1 MSQSSGYMA
10 SRLDWWSVGL
20 YALFVLLGWMSIY
33 SAVYNPEAPLGIF
46 DAALYTSNAGKQLIW
61 IGASMVLIMFIFAL
75 DFRFFESF
83 APVIYGFFLL
93 LLILVPFLGVTI
105 NGSHSWFKIGTA
117 TIQPAEFAK
126 TATALLLA
134 KYLNDPQV
142 SLSRFRDQ
150 WKAAL
155 IIGVP
160 ILLIIASN
168 ETGSALVYVSFIILL
183 YREGLPGEYPGLLL
197 GGIFLF
203 VSALILKPL
212 TIFILLV
219 VMAGILV
226 LLMPIYLQ
234 RMYQTYVKMALG
246 ISVIMSLA
254 MLVEWVVNNVLKEHQ
269 RNRIKVLLDPDFD
282 PRGLGYQVTQSK
294 IAIGSGGFW
303 GKGYLG
309 GTQTKF
315 DFVPEQSTDFIFC
328 TIGEE
333 FGFIGVAGIIILFMV
348 FLWRLMYLAD
358 QQRSRF
364 ARAYGFGVVGILFF
378 HFLVNIGMTIG
389 LMPIMGIPLPF
400 FSYGG
405 SSLWSFTILL
415 FIFLKLDSHRSDMLS
430 R

>member
-1 MSQSSGYMA
+1 MSQESNQIGK
-10 SRLDWWSVGL
+10 LDWITVGL

-33 SAVYNPEAPLGIF
+33 SAVYNPEAPLWIF
-46 DAALYTSNAGKQLIW
+46 DEAFYTSNAGRQLIW
-61 IGASMVLIMFIFAL
+61 IGTSLVLIMLIFAL

-83 APVIYGFFLL
+83 AVFIYAAFMLA
-93 LLILVPFLGVTI
+93 LIAVPFLGVTI
-105 NGSHSWFKIGTA
+105 NGSHSWFKLGGI
-117 TIQPAEFAK
+117 TIQPAEFSK

-142 SLSRFRDQ
+142 NLTKWMNQ
-150 WKAAL
+150 WRSAL
-155 IIGVP
+155 IIALP
-160 ILLIIASN
+160 MLLIIGSN
-168 ETGSALVYVSFIILL
+168 ETGSALVFASFIILL
-183 YREGLPGEYPGLLL
+183 YREGLPGEYPGLLIAL
-197 GGIFLF
+197 IALF
-203 VSALILKPL
+203 VSSLLLSPL
-212 TIFILLV
+212 TIFISLLFLASLFV
-219 VMAGILV
+219 IIL
-226 LLMPIYLQ
+226 PIYQ
-234 RMYQTYVKMALG
+234 RRLPQTYVRIAGAIAIIMA
-246 ISVIMSLA
+246 MST
-254 MLVEWVVNNVLKEHQ
+254 LVDWVVNHVLKEHQ
-269 RNRIKVLLDPDFD
+269 RNRIKVLLDPSFD
-282 PRGLGYQVTQSK
+282 TRGLGYQVTQSK

-333 FGFIGVAGIIILFMV
+333 FGFVGVMAVIILFLF
-348 FLWRLMYLAD
+348 FLWRLLYLAD

-415 FIFLKLDSHRSDMLS
+415 FIFLKLDAHRSDMLS

>member
-1 MSQSSGYMA
+1 MSQESNQIGK
-10 SRLDWWSVGL
+10 LDWITVGL

-33 SAVYNPEAPLGIF
+33 SAVYNPEAPLWIF
-46 DAALYTSNAGKQLIW
+46 DEAFYTSNAGRQLIW
-61 IGASMVLIMFIFAL
+61 IGTSLVLIMLIFAL

-83 APVIYGFFLL
+83 AVFIYAAFILA
-93 LLILVPFLGVTI
+93 LIAVPFLGVTV
-105 NGSHSWFKIGTA
+105 NGSHSWFKLGGV

-142 SLSRFRDQ
+142 NLSKWMSQ
-150 WKAAL
+150 WRSAL
-155 IIGVP
+155 IIALP
-160 ILLIIASN
+160 MLLIIGSN
-168 ETGSALVYVSFIILL
+168 ETGSALVFASFIILL
-183 YREGLPGEYPGLLL
+183 YREGLPGEYPGLLIAL
-197 GGIFLF
+197 IALF
-203 VSALILKPL
+203 VSSLLLSPL
-212 TIFILLV
+212 AIFICLV
-219 VMAGILV
+219 GLASLFVIILPIYQRRLPQTYIRMAG
-226 LLMPIYLQ
+226 
-234 RMYQTYVKMALG
+234 
-246 ISVIMSLA
+246 VIAIVMSLST
-254 MLVEWVVNNVLKEHQ
+254 LVDWVVNHVLKEHQ
-269 RNRIKVLLDPDFD
+269 RNRIKVLLDPSFD
-282 PRGLGYQVTQSK
+282 TRGLGYQVTQSK

-333 FGFIGVAGIIILFMV
+333 FGFVGVMAVIVLFLF
-348 FLWRLMYLAD
+348 FLWRLLYLAD

-415 FIFLKLDSHRSDMLS
+415 FIFLKLDAHRSDMLS

>member
-1 MSQSSGYMA
+1 MSQESNQIGK
-10 SRLDWWSVGL
+10 LDWISVGL

-33 SAVYNPEAPLGIF
+33 SAVYNPEAPLWIF
-46 DAALYTSNAGKQLIW
+46 DEAFYTSNAGRQLIW
-61 IGASMVLIMFIFAL
+61 IGTSLVLIMLIFAL

-83 APVIYGFFLL
+83 AVFIYAAFMLA
-93 LLILVPFLGVTI
+93 LIAVPFLGVTI
-105 NGSHSWFKIGTA
+105 NGSHSWFKLGGV

-142 SLSRFRDQ
+142 NLSKWMNQ
-150 WKAAL
+150 WRSAL
-155 IIGVP
+155 IIALP
-160 ILLIIASN
+160 MLLIIGSN
-168 ETGSALVYVSFIILL
+168 ETGSALVFASFIILL
-183 YREGLPGEYPGLLL
+183 YREGLPGEYPGLLIAL
-197 GGIFLF
+197 IALF
-203 VSALILKPL
+203 VSSLLLSPL
-212 TIFILLV
+212 TIFICLLV
-219 VMAGILV
+219 MASLFVIIL
-226 LLMPIYLQ
+226 PIYQ
-234 RMYQTYVKMALG
+234 RRLPQTYVRIAGAIAIIMAL
-246 ISVIMSLA
+246 STV
-254 MLVEWVVNNVLKEHQ
+254 VDWVVNHVLKEHQ
-269 RNRIKVLLDPDFD
+269 RNRIKVLLDPSFD
-282 PRGLGYQVTQSK
+282 TRGLGYQVTQSK

-333 FGFIGVAGIIILFMV
+333 FGFVGVLAVIVLFLF
-348 FLWRLMYLAD
+348 FLWRLLYLAD

-415 FIFLKLDSHRSDMLS
+415 FIFLKLDAHRSEMLS

>member
-1 MSQSSGYMA
+1 MSQESNQIGK
-10 SRLDWWSVGL
+10 LDWITVGL

-33 SAVYNPEAPLGIF
+33 SAVYNPEAPLWIF
-46 DAALYTSNAGKQLIW
+46 DEAFYTSNAGRQLIW
-61 IGASMVLIMFIFAL
+61 IGTSLVLIMFIFAL

-83 APVIYGFFLL
+83 AVFIYVAFMLA
-93 LLILVPFLGVTI
+93 LIAVPFLGVTI
-105 NGSHSWFKIGTA
+105 NGSHSWFKLGGI

-142 SLSRFRDQ
+142 NLTKWTNQ
-150 WKAAL
+150 WRSAL
-155 IIGVP
+155 IIALP
-160 ILLIIASN
+160 MLLIIGSN
-168 ETGSALVYVSFIILL
+168 ETGSALVFASFIILL
-183 YREGLPGEYPGLLL
+183 YREGLPGEYPGLLIAL
-197 GGIFLF
+197 IVLF
-203 VSALILKPL
+203 VSSLLLSPL
-212 TIFILLV
+212 TIFICLLV
-219 VMAGILV
+219 MASLFVIIL
-226 LLMPIYLQ
+226 PIYQ
-234 RMYQTYVKMALG
+234 RRLPQTYVRIAGAIAIIMALST
-246 ISVIMSLA
+246 IVD
-254 MLVEWVVNNVLKEHQ
+254 WVVNHVLKEHQ
-269 RNRIKVLLDPDFD
+269 RNRIKVLLDPSFD
-282 PRGLGYQVTQSK
+282 TRGLGYQVTQSK

-333 FGFIGVAGIIILFMV
+333 FGFVGVMAVIVLFLF
-348 FLWRLMYLAD
+348 FLWRLLYLAD

-415 FIFLKLDSHRSDMLS
+415 FIFLKLDAHRSDMLS

>member
-1 MSQSSGYMA
+1 MSQESNQIGK
-10 SRLDWWSVGL
+10 LDWISVGL

-33 SAVYNPEAPLGIF
+33 SAVYNPEAPLWIF
-46 DAALYTSNAGKQLIW
+46 DEAFYTSNAGRQLIW
-61 IGASMVLIMFIFAL
+61 IGTSLVLIMLIFAL

-83 APVIYGFFLL
+83 AVFIYAAFMLA
-93 LLILVPFLGVTI
+93 LIAVPFLGVTI
-105 NGSHSWFKIGTA
+105 NGSHSWFKLGGV

-142 SLSRFRDQ
+142 NLSKWMNQ
-150 WKAAL
+150 WRSAL
-155 IIGVP
+155 IIALP
-160 ILLIIASN
+160 MLLIIGSN
-168 ETGSALVYVSFIILL
+168 ETGSALVFASFIILL
-183 YREGLPGEYPGLLL
+183 YREGLPGEYPGLLIAL
-197 GGIFLF
+197 IALF
-203 VSALILKPL
+203 VSSLLLSPL
-212 TIFILLV
+212 TIFICLLV
-219 VMAGILV
+219 MASLFVIIL
-226 LLMPIYLQ
+226 PIYQ
-234 RMYQTYVKMALG
+234 RRLPQTYVRIAGAIAIIMAL
-246 ISVIMSLA
+246 STV
-254 MLVEWVVNNVLKEHQ
+254 VDWVVNHVLKEHQ
-269 RNRIKVLLDPDFD
+269 RNRIKVLLDPSFD
-282 PRGLGYQVTQSK
+282 TRGLGYQVTQSK

-333 FGFIGVAGIIILFMV
+333 FGFVGVLAVIVLFLF
-348 FLWRLMYLAD
+348 FLWRLLYLAD

-415 FIFLKLDSHRSDMLS
+415 FIFLKLDAHRSDMLS

>member
-1 MSQSSGYMA
+1 MSQESNQIGK
-10 SRLDWWSVGL
+10 LDWISVGL

-33 SAVYNPEAPLGIF
+33 SAVYNPEAPLWIF
-46 DAALYTSNAGKQLIW
+46 DEAFYTSNAGRQLIW
-61 IGASMVLIMFIFAL
+61 IGTSLVLIMLIFAL

-83 APVIYGFFLL
+83 AVFIYAAFMLA
-93 LLILVPFLGVTI
+93 LIAVPFLGVTI
-105 NGSHSWFKIGTA
+105 NGSHSWFKLGGV

-142 SLSRFRDQ
+142 NLSKWMNQ
-150 WKAAL
+150 WRSAL
-155 IIGVP
+155 IIALP
-160 ILLIIASN
+160 MLLIIGSN
-168 ETGSALVYVSFIILL
+168 ETGSALVFASFIILL
-183 YREGLPGEYPGLLL
+183 YREGLPGEYPGLLIAL
-197 GGIFLF
+197 IALF
-203 VSALILKPL
+203 VSSLLLSPL
-212 TIFILLV
+212 AIFICLLV
-219 VMAGILV
+219 MASLFVIIL
-226 LLMPIYLQ
+226 PIYQ
-234 RMYQTYVKMALG
+234 RRLPQTYVRIAGAIAIIMALST
-246 ISVIMSLA
+246 IVD
-254 MLVEWVVNNVLKEHQ
+254 WVVNHVLKEHQ
-269 RNRIKVLLDPDFD
+269 RNRIKVLLDPSFD
-282 PRGLGYQVTQSK
+282 TRGLGYQVTQSK

-333 FGFIGVAGIIILFMV
+333 FGFVGVMAVIVLFL
-348 FLWRLMYLAD
+348 FLLWRLLYLAD

-415 FIFLKLDSHRSDMLS
+415 FIFLKLDAHRSDMLS

>member
-1 MSQSSGYMA
+1 MSQESNQIGK
-10 SRLDWWSVGL
+10 LDWISVGL

-33 SAVYNPEAPLGIF
+33 SAVYNPEAPLWIF
-46 DAALYTSNAGKQLIW
+46 DEAFYTSNAGRQLIW
-61 IGASMVLIMFIFAL
+61 IGTSLVLIMLIFAL

-83 APVIYGFFLL
+83 AVFIYAAFMLA
-93 LLILVPFLGVTI
+93 LIAVPFLGVTI
-105 NGSHSWFKIGTA
+105 NGSHSWFKLGGGV

-142 SLSRFRDQ
+142 NLTKWMNQ
-150 WKAAL
+150 WRSAL
-155 IIGVP
+155 IIALP
-160 ILLIIASN
+160 MLLIIGSN
-168 ETGSALVYVSFIILL
+168 ETGSALVFASFIILL
-183 YREGLPGEYPGLLL
+183 YREGLPGEYPGLLIAL
-197 GGIFLF
+197 IALF
-203 VSALILKPL
+203 VSSLLLSPL
-212 TIFILLV
+212 TIFICLLV
-219 VMAGILV
+219 MASLFVIIL
-226 LLMPIYLQ
+226 PIYQ
-234 RMYQTYVKMALG
+234 RRLPQTYVRIAGAIAIIMAL
-246 ISVIMSLA
+246 STV
-254 MLVEWVVNNVLKEHQ
+254 VDWVVNHVLKEHQ
-269 RNRIKVLLDPDFD
+269 RNRIKVLLDPSFD
-282 PRGLGYQVTQSK
+282 TRGLGYQVTQSK

-333 FGFIGVAGIIILFMV
+333 FGFVGVLAVIVLFLF
-348 FLWRLMYLAD
+348 FLWRLLYLAD

-415 FIFLKLDSHRSDMLS
+415 FIFLKLDAHRSDMLS

>member
-1 MSQSSGYMA
+1 MSQESNQIGK
-10 SRLDWWSVGL
+10 LDWITVGL

-33 SAVYNPEAPLGIF
+33 SAVYNPEAPLWIF
-46 DAALYTSNAGKQLIW
+46 DEAFYTSNAGRQLIW
-61 IGASMVLIMFIFAL
+61 IGTSLVLIMFIFAL

-83 APVIYGFFLL
+83 AVFIYAAFMLA
-93 LLILVPFLGVTI
+93 LIAVPFLGVTI
-105 NGSHSWFKIGTA
+105 NGSHSWFKLGGA

-142 SLSRFRDQ
+142 NLSKWMNQ
-150 WKAAL
+150 WRSAL
-155 IIGVP
+155 IIALP
-160 ILLIIASN
+160 MLLIIGSN
-168 ETGSALVYVSFIILL
+168 ETGSALVFASFIILL
-183 YREGLPGEYPGLLL
+183 YREGLPGEYPGLLIAL
-197 GGIFLF
+197 IALF
-203 VSALILKPL
+203 VSSLLLSPL
-212 TIFILLV
+212 TIFICLLV
-219 VMAGILV
+219 MASLFVIIL
-226 LLMPIYLQ
+226 PIYQ
-234 RMYQTYVKMALG
+234 RRLPQTYVRIAGAIAIIMALST
-246 ISVIMSLA
+246 IVD
-254 MLVEWVVNNVLKEHQ
+254 WVVNHVLKEHQ
-269 RNRIKVLLDPDFD
+269 RNRIKVLLDPSFD
-282 PRGLGYQVTQSK
+282 TRGLGYQVTQSK

-333 FGFIGVAGIIILFMV
+333 FGFIGVMAVIVLFLF
-348 FLWRLMYLAD
+348 FLWRLLYLAD

-415 FIFLKLDSHRSDMLS
+415 FIFLKLDAHRSDMLS

>member
-1 MSQSSGYMA
+1 MSQESNQIGK
-10 SRLDWWSVGL
+10 LDWITVGL

-33 SAVYNPEAPLGIF
+33 SAVYNPEAPLWIF
-46 DAALYTSNAGKQLIW
+46 DEAFYTSNAGRQLIW
-61 IGASMVLIMFIFAL
+61 IGTSLVLIMFIFAL

-83 APVIYGFFLL
+83 AVFIYVAFMLA
-93 LLILVPFLGVTI
+93 LIAVPFLGVTI
-105 NGSHSWFKIGTA
+105 NGSHSWFKLGGI

-142 SLSRFRDQ
+142 NLTKWTNQ
-150 WKAAL
+150 WRSAL
-155 IIGVP
+155 IIALP
-160 ILLIIASN
+160 MLLIIGSN
-168 ETGSALVYVSFIILL
+168 ETGSALVFASFIILL
-183 YREGLPGEYPGLLL
+183 YREGLPGEYPGLLIAL
-197 GGIFLF
+197 IVLF
-203 VSALILKPL
+203 VSSLLLSPL
-212 TIFILLV
+212 TIFICLLV
-219 VMAGILV
+219 MASLFVIIQ
-226 LLMPIYLQ
+226 PIYQ
-234 RMYQTYVKMALG
+234 RRLPQTYVRIAGAIAIIMALST
-246 ISVIMSLA
+246 IVD
-254 MLVEWVVNNVLKEHQ
+254 WVVNHVLKEHQ
-269 RNRIKVLLDPDFD
+269 RNRIKVLLDPSFD
-282 PRGLGYQVTQSK
+282 TRGLGYQVTQSK

-333 FGFIGVAGIIILFMV
+333 FGFVGVMAVIVLFLF
-348 FLWRLMYLAD
+348 FLWRLLYLAD

-415 FIFLKLDSHRSDMLS
+415 FIFLKLDAHRSDMLS

>member
-1 MSQSSGYMA
+1 MSGSSGQLK
-10 SRLDWWSVGL
+10 SRVDWISIGL
-20 YALFVLLGWMSIY
+20 YALFVLLGWMSIN
-33 SAVYNPEAPLGIF
+33 SAIYNPESPLGLT
-46 DAALYTSNAGKQLIW
+46 DAAFYTSNAGKQLIW
-61 IGASMVLIMFIFAL
+61 IGTSFVLIMLIFAL
-75 DFRFFESF
+75 DFRFFETF
-83 APVIYGFFLL
+83 AVFIYGMFIL
-93 LLILVPFLGVTI
+93 LLIAVPFLGVTI
-105 NGSHSWFKIGTA
+105 NGSHSWFKFGSV

-126 TATALLLA
+126 TATSLLLA
-134 KYLNDPQV
+134 KYLNDAQV
-142 SLSRFRDQ
+142 NLGRFKDQ
-150 WKAAL
+150 WRAAL
-155 IIGVP
+155 IIGLP
-160 ILLIIASN
+160 ILLIVGSN
-168 ETGSALVYVSFIILL
+168 ETGSALVFVSFIILL
-183 YREGLPGEYPGLLL
+183 YREGLPREYPIILL

-203 VSALILKPL
+203 VSALMLKML
-212 TIFILLV
+212 TIFMILLFI
-219 VMAGILV
+219 AIILV

-234 RMYQTYVKMALG
+234 RMWQTYVKLALG

-254 MLVEWVVNNVLKEHQ
+254 MVVEWVVNHVLKEHQ
-269 RNRIKVLLDPDFD
+269 RNRIKVLLDPGFD

-333 FGFIGVAGIIILFMV
+333 FGFLGVALVVILFMV

-358 QQRSRF
+358 LQRSRF

>member
-1 MSQSSGYMA
+1 MSQESNQIGK
-10 SRLDWWSVGL
+10 LDWITVGL

-33 SAVYNPEAPLGIF
+33 SAVYNPEAPLWIF
-46 DAALYTSNAGKQLIW
+46 DEAFYTSNAGRQLIW
-61 IGASMVLIMFIFAL
+61 IGTSLVLIMFIFAL

-83 APVIYGFFLL
+83 AVFIYAAFMLA
-93 LLILVPFLGVTI
+93 LIAVPFLGVTI
-105 NGSHSWFKIGTA
+105 NGSHSWFKLGGA

-142 SLSRFRDQ
+142 NLSKWMNQ
-150 WKAAL
+150 WRSAL
-155 IIGVP
+155 IIALP
-160 ILLIIASN
+160 MLLIIGSN
-168 ETGSALVYVSFIILL
+168 ETGSALVFASFIILL
-183 YREGLPGEYPGLLL
+183 YREGLPGEYPGLLIAL
-197 GGIFLF
+197 IVLF
-203 VSALILKPL
+203 VSSLLLSPL
-212 TIFILLV
+212 TIFICLLV
-219 VMAGILV
+219 MASLFVIIL
-226 LLMPIYLQ
+226 PIYQ
-234 RMYQTYVKMALG
+234 RRLPQTYVRIAGAIAIIMALST
-246 ISVIMSLA
+246 IVD
-254 MLVEWVVNNVLKEHQ
+254 WVVNHVLKEHQ
-269 RNRIKVLLDPDFD
+269 RNRIKVLLDPSFD
-282 PRGLGYQVTQSK
+282 TRGLGYQVTQSK

-333 FGFIGVAGIIILFMV
+333 FGFIGVMAVIVLFLF
-348 FLWRLMYLAD
+348 FLWRLLYLAD

-415 FIFLKLDSHRSDMLS
+415 FIFLKLDAHRSDMLS

>member
-20 YALFVLLGWMSIY
+20 YALFVLMGWMSIY
-33 SAVYNPEAPLGIF
+33 SAVYNPEAPLGLF
-46 DAALYTSNAGKQLIW
+46 DAAFYTSNAGKQLIW
-61 IGASMVLIMFIFAL
+61 IGTSFVLIMFIFAL

-83 APVIYGFFLL
+83 APMIYGLFII

-105 NGSHSWFKIGTA
+105 NGSHSWFKIGTV

-142 SLSRFRDQ
+142 SLTRFRDQ

-155 IIGVP
+155 IMGLP
-160 ILLIIASN
+160 ILLIIGSN
-168 ETGSALVYVSFIILL
+168 ETGSALVFVSFVILL

-333 FGFIGVAGIIILFMV
+333 FGFVGVAGIIILFMV

-358 QQRSRF
+358 LQRSRF

>member
-1 MSQSSGYMA
+1 MSQA
-10 SRLDWWSVGL
+10 SNQIGKLDWITVGL

-33 SAVYNPEAPLGIF
+33 SAVYNPEAPLWIF
-46 DAALYTSNAGKQLIW
+46 DEAFYTSNAGRQLIW
-61 IGASMVLIMFIFAL
+61 IGTSLVLIILIFAL

-83 APVIYGFFLL
+83 AVFIYAAFMLA
-93 LLILVPFLGVTI
+93 LIAVPFLGVTV
-105 NGSHSWFKIGTA
+105 NGSHSWFKLGGV

-142 SLSRFRDQ
+142 NLTKWMSQ
-150 WKAAL
+150 WRSAL
-155 IIGVP
+155 IIALP
-160 ILLIIASN
+160 MLLIIGSN
-168 ETGSALVYVSFIILL
+168 ETGSALVFASFIILL
-183 YREGLPGEYPGLLL
+183 YREGLPGEYPGLLIAL
-197 GGIFLF
+197 IALF
-203 VSALILKPL
+203 VSSLLLSPL
-212 TIFILLV
+212 TIFICLLV
-219 VMAGILV
+219 MASLFVIIL
-226 LLMPIYLQ
+226 PIYQ
-234 RMYQTYVKMALG
+234 RRLPQTYVRMAGAIAIIMALST
-246 ISVIMSLA
+246 IVD
-254 MLVEWVVNNVLKEHQ
+254 WVVNHVLKEHQ
-269 RNRIKVLLDPDFD
+269 RNRIKVLLDPSFD
-282 PRGLGYQVTQSK
+282 TRGLGYQVTQSK

-333 FGFIGVAGIIILFMV
+333 FGFIGVMAVIVLFLF
-348 FLWRLMYLAD
+348 FLWRLLYLAD

-415 FIFLKLDSHRSDMLS
+415 FIFLKLDAHRSDMLS

>member
-1 MSQSSGYMA
+1 MSQESNQIGK
-10 SRLDWWSVGL
+10 LDWISVGL

-33 SAVYNPEAPLGIF
+33 SAVYNPEAPLWIF
-46 DAALYTSNAGKQLIW
+46 DEAFYTSNAGRQLIW
-61 IGASMVLIMFIFAL
+61 IGTSLVLIMLIFAL

-83 APVIYGFFLL
+83 AVFIYAAFMLA
-93 LLILVPFLGVTI
+93 LIAVPFLGVTI
-105 NGSHSWFKIGTA
+105 NGSHSWFKLGGV

-142 SLSRFRDQ
+142 NLSKWMSQ
-150 WKAAL
+150 WRSAL
-155 IIGVP
+155 IIALP
-160 ILLIIASN
+160 MLLIIGSN
-168 ETGSALVYVSFIILL
+168 ETGSALVFASFIILL
-183 YREGLPGEYPGLLL
+183 YREGLPGEYPGLLIAL
-197 GGIFLF
+197 IALF
-203 VSALILKPL
+203 VSSLLLSPL
-212 TIFILLV
+212 AIFICLV
-219 VMAGILV
+219 GLASLFVIILPIYQRRLPQTYIRMAG
-226 LLMPIYLQ
+226 
-234 RMYQTYVKMALG
+234 
-246 ISVIMSLA
+246 VIAIVMSLST
-254 MLVEWVVNNVLKEHQ
+254 LVDWVVNHVLKEHQ
-269 RNRIKVLLDPDFD
+269 RNRIKVLLDPSFD
-282 PRGLGYQVTQSK
+282 TRGLGYQVTQSK

-333 FGFIGVAGIIILFMV
+333 FGFVGVMAVILLFLF
-348 FLWRLMYLAD
+348 FLWRLLYLAD

-415 FIFLKLDSHRSDMLS
+415 FIFLKLDAHRSDMLS

>member
-1 MSQSSGYMA
+1 MSQESNQIGK
-10 SRLDWWSVGL
+10 LDWITVGL

-33 SAVYNPEAPLGIF
+33 SAVYNPEAPLWIF
-46 DAALYTSNAGKQLIW
+46 DEAFYTSNAGRQLIW
-61 IGASMVLIMFIFAL
+61 IGTSLVLIMFIFAL

-83 APVIYGFFLL
+83 AVFIYAAFMLA
-93 LLILVPFLGVTI
+93 LIAVPFLGVTI
-105 NGSHSWFKIGTA
+105 NGSHSWFKLGGV

-142 SLSRFRDQ
+142 NLSKWMNQ
-150 WKAAL
+150 WRSAL
-155 IIGVP
+155 IIALP
-160 ILLIIASN
+160 MLLIIGSN
-168 ETGSALVYVSFIILL
+168 ETGSALVFASFIILL
-183 YREGLPGEYPGLLL
+183 YREGLPGEYPGLLIAL
-197 GGIFLF
+197 IVLF
-203 VSALILKPL
+203 VSSLLLSPL
-212 TIFILLV
+212 TIFICLLV
-219 VMAGILV
+219 MASLFVIIL
-226 LLMPIYLQ
+226 PIYQ
-234 RMYQTYVKMALG
+234 RRLPQTYVRIAGAIAIIMALST
-246 ISVIMSLA
+246 IVD
-254 MLVEWVVNNVLKEHQ
+254 WVVNHVLKEHQ
-269 RNRIKVLLDPDFD
+269 RNRIKVLLDPSFD
-282 PRGLGYQVTQSK
+282 TRGLGYQVTQSK

-333 FGFIGVAGIIILFMV
+333 FGFVGVMAVIVLFLF
-348 FLWRLMYLAD
+348 FLWRLLYLAD

-415 FIFLKLDSHRSDMLS
+415 FIFLKLDAHRSDMLS

>member
-1 MSQSSGYMA
+1 MSQESNQIGK
-10 SRLDWWSVGL
+10 LDWITVGL

-33 SAVYNPEAPLGIF
+33 SAVYNPEAPLWIF
-46 DAALYTSNAGKQLIW
+46 DEAFYTSNAGRQLIW
-61 IGASMVLIMFIFAL
+61 IGTSLVLIMFIFAL

-83 APVIYGFFLL
+83 AVFIYGAFMLA
-93 LLILVPFLGVTI
+93 LIAVPFLGVTI
-105 NGSHSWFKIGTA
+105 NGSHSWFKLGGI

-142 SLSRFRDQ
+142 NLTKWTNQ
-150 WKAAL
+150 WRSAL
-155 IIGVP
+155 IIALP
-160 ILLIIASN
+160 MLLIIGSN
-168 ETGSALVYVSFIILL
+168 ETGSALVFASFIILL
-183 YREGLPGEYPGLLL
+183 YREGLPGEYPGLLIAL
-197 GGIFLF
+197 IVLF
-203 VSALILKPL
+203 VSSLLLSPL
-212 TIFILLV
+212 TIFICLLV
-219 VMAGILV
+219 MASLFVIIQ
-226 LLMPIYLQ
+226 PIYQ
-234 RMYQTYVKMALG
+234 RRLPQTYVRIAGAIAIIMALST
-246 ISVIMSLA
+246 IVD
-254 MLVEWVVNNVLKEHQ
+254 WVVNHVLKEHQ
-269 RNRIKVLLDPDFD
+269 RNRIKVLLDPSFD
-282 PRGLGYQVTQSK
+282 TRGLGYQVTQSK

-333 FGFIGVAGIIILFMV
+333 FGFVGVMAVIVLFLF
-348 FLWRLMYLAD
+348 FLWRLLYLAD

-415 FIFLKLDSHRSDMLS
+415 FIFLKLDAHRSDMLS

>member
-1 MSQSSGYMA
+1 MSQTSGYMA

-20 YALFVLLGWMSIY
+20 YALFVLMGWMSIY
-33 SAVYNPEAPLGIF
+33 SAVYNPEAPLGLF
-46 DAALYTSNAGKQLIW
+46 DAAFYTSNAGKQLIW
-61 IGASMVLIMFIFAL
+61 IGTSFVLIMFIFAL

-83 APVIYGFFLL
+83 APVIYGLFIF

-105 NGSHSWFKIGTA
+105 NGSHSWFKIGTV

-142 SLSRFRDQ
+142 SLTRFRNQ

-155 IIGVP
+155 IMFVP
-160 ILLIIASN
+160 ILLIVGSN
-168 ETGSALVYVSFIILL
+168 ETGSALVFVSFIILL
-183 YREGLPGEYPGLLL
+183 YREGLPSEYPGLLL

-219 VMAGILV
+219 VLAGMLV

-234 RMYQTYVKMALG
+234 RMYQTYVKIALG

-358 QQRSRF
+358 LQRSRF

>member
-1 MSQSSGYMA
+1 MSQSTGHMA

-20 YALFVLLGWMSIY
+20 YTLFVLLGWMSIY

-46 DAALYTSNAGKQLIW
+46 DAAFYTTNAGKQLIW
-61 IGASMVLIMFIFAL
+61 IGTSLILITFIFAL

-83 APVIYGFFLL
+83 APIIYGIFIT

-105 NGSHSWFKIGTA
+105 NGSHSWFKFGTV

-142 SLSRFRDQ
+142 SLTRFRDQ

-155 IIGVP
+155 IMVVP
-160 ILLIIASN
+160 ILLIIGSN
-168 ETGSALVYVSFIILL
+168 ETGSALVFVSFIVLL

-203 VSALILKPL
+203 VSALILEPL
-212 TIFILLV
+212 TIFILLLV
-219 VMAGILV
+219 FAAILV
-226 LLMPIYLQ
+226 LLMPIYLRRQ
-234 RMYQTYVKMALG
+234 YQTYVKVALG
-246 ISVIMSLA
+246 VSVIMSIA
-254 MLVEWVVNNVLKEHQ
+254 MLVEWTVNHVLQEHQ

-328 TIGEE
+328 TVGEE
-333 FGFIGVAGIIILFMV
+333 FGFLGVAGVVILFLV

-358 QQRSRF
+358 LQRSRF

-415 FIFLKLDSHRSDMLS
+415 FIFLKLDFHRSDMLS

>member
-1 MSQSSGYMA
+1 MSQESNQIGK
-10 SRLDWWSVGL
+10 LDWITVGL
-20 YALFVLLGWMSIY
+20 YALFVLLGWLSIY
-33 SAVYNPEAPLGIF
+33 SAVYNPEAPLWIF
-46 DAALYTSNAGKQLIW
+46 DEAFYTSNAGRQLIW
-61 IGASMVLIMFIFAL
+61 IGTSLVLIMLIFAL

-83 APVIYGFFLL
+83 AVFIYAAFMLA
-93 LLILVPFLGVTI
+93 LIAVPFLGVTV
-105 NGSHSWFKIGTA
+105 NGSHSWFKLGGV

-142 SLSRFRDQ
+142 NLSKWMNQ
-150 WKAAL
+150 WRSAL
-155 IIGVP
+155 IIALP
-160 ILLIIASN
+160 MLLIIGSN
-168 ETGSALVYVSFIILL
+168 ETGSALVFASFIILL
-183 YREGLPGEYPGLLL
+183 YREGLPGEYPGLLIAL
-197 GGIFLF
+197 IALF
-203 VSALILKPL
+203 VSSLLLSPL
-212 TIFILLV
+212 AIFICLV
-219 VMAGILV
+219 GLASLFVIILPIYQRRLPQTYIRMAG
-226 LLMPIYLQ
+226 
-234 RMYQTYVKMALG
+234 
-246 ISVIMSLA
+246 VIAIVMSLST
-254 MLVEWVVNNVLKEHQ
+254 LVDWVVNHVLKEHQ
-269 RNRIKVLLDPDFD
+269 RNRIKVLLDPSFD
-282 PRGLGYQVTQSK
+282 TRGLGYQVTQSK

-333 FGFIGVAGIIILFMV
+333 FGFVGVMAVILLFLF
-348 FLWRLMYLAD
+348 FLWRLLYLAD

-415 FIFLKLDSHRSDMLS
+415 FIFLKLDAHRSDMLS

>member
-1 MSQSSGYMA
+1 MSQESNQIGK
-10 SRLDWWSVGL
+10 LDWITVGL

-33 SAVYNPEAPLGIF
+33 SAVYNPESPLWIF
-46 DAALYTSNAGKQLIW
+46 DEAFYTSNAGRQLIW
-61 IGASMVLIMFIFAL
+61 IGTSLVLIMLIFAL

-83 APVIYGFFLL
+83 AIFIYAAFMLA
-93 LLILVPFLGVTI
+93 LIAVPFLGVTI
-105 NGSHSWFKIGTA
+105 NGSHSWFKLGGV
-117 TIQPAEFAK
+117 TIQPAEFSK

-142 SLSRFRDQ
+142 NLTKWTSQ
-150 WKAAL
+150 WKSAL
-155 IIGVP
+155 IIALP
-160 ILLIIASN
+160 MLLIIGSN
-168 ETGSALVYVSFIILL
+168 ETGSALVFASFIILL
-183 YREGLPGEYPGLLL
+183 YREGLPGEYPGLLIAL
-197 GGIFLF
+197 IALF
-203 VSALILKPL
+203 VSSLLLNPL
-212 TIFILLV
+212 TIFISLL
-219 VMAGILV
+219 ILASIFV
-226 LLMPIYLQ
+226 IILPIYQ
-234 RMYQTYVKMALG
+234 RRLPQTYIRIAGVIAL
-246 ISVIMSLA
+246 VMSLST
-254 MLVEWVVNNVLKEHQ
+254 LVDWVVNHVLKEHQ
-269 RNRIKVLLDPDFD
+269 RNRIKVLLDPSFD
-282 PRGLGYQVTQSK
+282 TRGLGYQVTQSK

-333 FGFIGVAGIIILFMV
+333 FGFVGVMTVIVLFLF
-348 FLWRLMYLAD
+348 FLWRLLNLAD

-415 FIFLKLDSHRSDMLS
+415 FIFLKLDAHRSDMLS

>member
-1 MSQSSGYMA
+1 
-10 SRLDWWSVGL
+10 
-20 YALFVLLGWMSIY
+20 VLLGWMSIY
-33 SAVYNPEAPLGIF
+33 SAVYNPEAPLWIF
-46 DAALYTSNAGKQLIW
+46 DEAFYTSNAGRQLIW
-61 IGASMVLIMFIFAL
+61 IGTSLVLIMFIFAL

-83 APVIYGFFLL
+83 AVFIYVAFMLA
-93 LLILVPFLGVTI
+93 LIAVPFLGVTI
-105 NGSHSWFKIGTA
+105 NGSHSWFKLGGI

-142 SLSRFRDQ
+142 NLTKWTNQ
-150 WKAAL
+150 WRSAL
-155 IIGVP
+155 IIALP
-160 ILLIIASN
+160 MLLIIGSN
-168 ETGSALVYVSFIILL
+168 ETGSALVFASFIILL
-183 YREGLPGEYPGLLL
+183 YREGLPGEYPGLLIAL
-197 GGIFLF
+197 IVLF
-203 VSALILKPL
+203 VSSLLLSPL
-212 TIFILLV
+212 TIFICLLV
-219 VMAGILV
+219 MASLFVIIL
-226 LLMPIYLQ
+226 PIYQ
-234 RMYQTYVKMALG
+234 RRLPQTYVRIAGAIAIIMALST
-246 ISVIMSLA
+246 IVD
-254 MLVEWVVNNVLKEHQ
+254 WVVNHVLKEHQ
-269 RNRIKVLLDPDFD
+269 RNRIKVLLDPSFD
-282 PRGLGYQVTQSK
+282 TRGLGYQVTQSK

-333 FGFIGVAGIIILFMV
+333 FGFVGVMVVIVLFLF
-348 FLWRLMYLAD
+348 FLWRLLYLAD

-415 FIFLKLDSHRSDMLS
+415 FIFLKLDAHRSDMLS

>member
-1 MSQSSGYMA
+1 MSQESNQIGK
-10 SRLDWWSVGL
+10 LDWITVGL

-33 SAVYNPEAPLGIF
+33 SAVYNPEAPLGILDEAF
-46 DAALYTSNAGKQLIW
+46 YTSNAGRQLIW
-61 IGASMVLIMFIFAL
+61 IGTSLVLIMLIFAL

-83 APVIYGFFLL
+83 AVFIYAAFMLA
-93 LLILVPFLGVTI
+93 LIAVPFLGVTI
-105 NGSHSWFKIGTA
+105 NGSHSWFKLGGI
-117 TIQPAEFAK
+117 TIQPAEFSK

-134 KYLNDPQV
+134 KYLNDPQINLTKWM
-142 SLSRFRDQ
+142 SQ
-150 WKAAL
+150 WRSAL
-155 IIGVP
+155 IIALP
-160 ILLIIASN
+160 MLLIIGSN
-168 ETGSALVYVSFIILL
+168 ETGSALVFASFIILL
-183 YREGLPGEYPGLLL
+183 YREGLPGEYPGLLIAL
-197 GGIFLF
+197 IALF
-203 VSALILKPL
+203 VSSLLLSPL
-212 TIFILLV
+212 TILICLLGMASLFVIIL
-219 VMAGILV
+219 
-226 LLMPIYLQ
+226 PIYQ
-234 RMYQTYVKMALG
+234 RRLPQTYVRIAGAIAIIMALST
-246 ISVIMSLA
+246 IVD
-254 MLVEWVVNNVLKEHQ
+254 WVVNHVLKEHQ
-269 RNRIKVLLDPDFD
+269 RNRIKVLLDPSFD
-282 PRGLGYQVTQSK
+282 TRGLGYQVTQSK

-333 FGFIGVAGIIILFMV
+333 FGFVGVMVVIVLFLF
-348 FLWRLMYLAD
+348 FLWRLLYLAD

-415 FIFLKLDSHRSDMLS
+415 FIFLKLDAHRSDMLS

>member
-1 MSQSSGYMA
+1 MSQESNQIGK
-10 SRLDWWSVGL
+10 LDWISVGL

-33 SAVYNPEAPLGIF
+33 SAVYNPEAPLWIF
-46 DAALYTSNAGKQLIW
+46 DEAFYTSNAGRQLIW
-61 IGASMVLIMFIFAL
+61 IGTSLVLIMLIFAL

-83 APVIYGFFLL
+83 AVFIYAAFMLA
-93 LLILVPFLGVTI
+93 LIAVPFLGVTI
-105 NGSHSWFKIGTA
+105 NGSHSWFKLGGV

-142 SLSRFRDQ
+142 NLSKWMNQ
-150 WKAAL
+150 WRSAL
-155 IIGVP
+155 IIALP
-160 ILLIIASN
+160 MLLIIGSN
-168 ETGSALVYVSFIILL
+168 ETGSALVFASFIILL
-183 YREGLPGEYPGLLL
+183 YREGLPGEYPGLLIAL
-197 GGIFLF
+197 IALF
-203 VSALILKPL
+203 VSSLLLSPL
-212 TIFILLV
+212 TIFICLLV
-219 VMAGILV
+219 MTSLFVIIL
-226 LLMPIYLQ
+226 PIYQ
-234 RMYQTYVKMALG
+234 RRLPQTYVRIAG
-246 ISVIMSLA
+246 AIAIIMSLST
-254 MLVEWVVNNVLKEHQ
+254 VVDWVVNHVLKEHQ
-269 RNRIKVLLDPDFD
+269 RNRIKVLLDPSFD
-282 PRGLGYQVTQSK
+282 TRGLGYQVTQSK

-333 FGFIGVAGIIILFMV
+333 FGFVGVLAVIVLFLF
-348 FLWRLMYLAD
+348 FLWRLLYLAD

-415 FIFLKLDSHRSDMLS
+415 FIFLKLDAHRSDMLS

>member
-1 MSQSSGYMA
+1 MSQESNQIGK
-10 SRLDWWSVGL
+10 LDWITVGL

-33 SAVYNPEAPLGIF
+33 SAVYNPEAPLWIF
-46 DAALYTSNAGKQLIW
+46 DEAFYTSNAGRQLIW
-61 IGASMVLIMFIFAL
+61 IGTSLVLIMLIFAL

-83 APVIYGFFLL
+83 AVFIYAAFMLA
-93 LLILVPFLGVTI
+93 LIAVPFLGVTI
-105 NGSHSWFKIGTA
+105 NGSHSWFKLGGV

-142 SLSRFRDQ
+142 NLSKWMNQ
-150 WKAAL
+150 WRSAL
-155 IIGVP
+155 IIALP
-160 ILLIIASN
+160 MLLIIGSN
-168 ETGSALVYVSFIILL
+168 ETGSALVFASFIILL
-183 YREGLPGEYPGLLL
+183 YREGLPGEYPGLLIAL
-197 GGIFLF
+197 IALF
-203 VSALILKPL
+203 VSSLLLSPL
-212 TIFILLV
+212 AIFICLLV
-219 VMAGILV
+219 MASLFVIILPIYQRRLPQTYIRMAG
-226 LLMPIYLQ
+226 
-234 RMYQTYVKMALG
+234 
-246 ISVIMSLA
+246 VIAIVMSLST
-254 MLVEWVVNNVLKEHQ
+254 LVDWVVNHVLKEHQ
-269 RNRIKVLLDPDFD
+269 RNRIKVLLDPSFD
-282 PRGLGYQVTQSK
+282 TRGLGYQVTQSK

-333 FGFIGVAGIIILFMV
+333 FGFVGVMAVILLFLF
-348 FLWRLMYLAD
+348 FLWRLLYLAD

-415 FIFLKLDSHRSDMLS
+415 FIFLKLDAHRSDMLS

>member
-1 MSQSSGYMA
+1 MSQESNQIGK
-10 SRLDWWSVGL
+10 LDWISVGL

-33 SAVYNPEAPLGIF
+33 SAVYNPEAPLWIF
-46 DAALYTSNAGKQLIW
+46 DEAFYTSNAGRQLIW
-61 IGASMVLIMFIFAL
+61 IGTSLVLIMLIFAL

-83 APVIYGFFLL
+83 AVFIYAAFMLA
-93 LLILVPFLGVTI
+93 LIAVPFLGVTI
-105 NGSHSWFKIGTA
+105 NGSHSWFKLGGI

-142 SLSRFRDQ
+142 NLTKWMNQ
-150 WKAAL
+150 WRSAL
-155 IIGVP
+155 IIALP
-160 ILLIIASN
+160 MLLIIGSN
-168 ETGSALVYVSFIILL
+168 ETGSALVFASFIILL
-183 YREGLPGEYPGLLL
+183 YREGLPGEYPGLLIAL
-197 GGIFLF
+197 IALF
-203 VSALILKPL
+203 VSSLLLSPL
-212 TIFILLV
+212 AIFISLLV
-219 VMAGILV
+219 LASLFVIIL
-226 LLMPIYLQ
+226 PIYQ
-234 RMYQTYVKMALG
+234 RRLPQTYVRMAG
-246 ISVIMSLA
+246 AIAIIMSLST
-254 MLVEWVVNNVLKEHQ
+254 LVDWVVNHILKEHQ
-269 RNRIKVLLDPDFD
+269 RNRIKVLLDPSFD
-282 PRGLGYQVTQSK
+282 TRGLGYQVTQSK

-333 FGFIGVAGIIILFMV
+333 FGFVGVMAVIVLFLF
-348 FLWRLMYLAD
+348 FLWRLLYLAD

-415 FIFLKLDSHRSDMLS
+415 FIFLKLDAHRSDMLS

>member
-1 MSQSSGYMA
+1 MSQTSGNMA

-20 YALFVLLGWMSIY
+20 YALFVLMGWMSIY
-33 SAVYNPEAPLGIF
+33 SAVYNPEAPLGLF
-46 DAALYTSNAGKQLIW
+46 DAAFYTSNAGKQLIW
-61 IGASMVLIMFIFAL
+61 IGTSFVLIMFIFAL

-83 APVIYGFFLL
+83 APVIYGLFIF

-105 NGSHSWFKIGTA
+105 NGSHSWFKIGTV

-142 SLSRFRDQ
+142 SLTRFRNQ
-150 WKAAL
+150 WKAAV
-155 IIGVP
+155 IMFVP
-160 ILLIIASN
+160 ILLIVGSN
-168 ETGSALVYVSFIILL
+168 ETGSALVFVSFIILL
-183 YREGLPGEYPGLLL
+183 YREGLPGEYPSLLL

-219 VMAGILV
+219 ILAGMLV

-234 RMYQTYVKMALG
+234 RMYQTYVKIALG

-333 FGFIGVAGIIILFMV
+333 FGFVGVAAIVLLFMV

-358 QQRSRF
+358 LQRSRF

>member
-1 MSQSSGYMA
+1 MSNQNQLVSKV
-10 SRLDWWSVGL
+10 DWITISL
-20 YALFVLLGWMSIY
+20 YALFVLAGWMNIY
-33 SAVYNPEAPLGIF
+33 SAVYNPETHLWIF
-46 DAALYTSNAGKQLIW
+46 DAQFYDSNAGKQLIW
-61 IGASMVLIMFIFAL
+61 IGTSLFLIICIFAI
-75 DFRFFESF
+75 DFRFFEAF
-83 APVIYGFFLL
+83 APIIYAGFIG

-105 NGSHSWFKIGTA
+105 NGSHSWFKFGSI

-134 KYLNDPQV
+134 KYINEPQV
-142 SLSRFRDQ
+142 NLSKWKNQ
-150 WKAAL
+150 WIAAAV
-155 IIGVP
+155 IGLP
-160 ILLIIASN
+160 MILIIASN
-168 ETGSALVYVSFIILL
+168 ETGSALVFASFLILL
-183 YREGLPGEYPGLLL
+183 YREGLPGEYPGLFI
-197 GGIFLF
+197 GSVTIF
-203 VSALILKPL
+203 VSALLLSPWTILA
-212 TIFILLV
+212 LLIV
-219 VMAGILV
+219 IAGVIIV
-226 LLMPIYLQ
+226 LSPIYIQ
-234 RMYQTYVKMALG
+234 RLKQTYVKASLFIVG
-246 ISVIMSLA
+246 IMFMVFLVDLA
-254 MLVEWVVNNVLKEHQ
+254 VNKVLQEHQ
-269 RNRIKVLLDPDFD
+269 RNRIKVLIDPSFD

-303 GKGYLG
+303 GKGYLQ

-333 FGFIGVAGIIILFMV
+333 HGFFGVMVVILLFVA

-364 ARAYGFGVVGILFF
+364 ARAYGYGVVGILFF

>member
-1 MSQSSGYMA
+1 MSQESNQIGK
-10 SRLDWWSVGL
+10 LDWISVGL

-33 SAVYNPEAPLGIF
+33 SAVYNPESPLWIF
-46 DAALYTSNAGKQLIW
+46 DEAFYTSNAGRQLIW
-61 IGASMVLIMFIFAL
+61 IGTSLVLIMFIFAL

-83 APVIYGFFLL
+83 AVFIYVAFMLA
-93 LLILVPFLGVTI
+93 LIAVPFLGVTI
-105 NGSHSWFKIGTA
+105 NGSHSWFKLGGI

-142 SLSRFRDQ
+142 NLTKWTNQ
-150 WKAAL
+150 WRSAL
-155 IIGVP
+155 IIVLP
-160 ILLIIASN
+160 MLLIIGSN
-168 ETGSALVYVSFIILL
+168 ETGSALVFASFIILL
-183 YREGLPGEYPGLLL
+183 YREGLPGEYPGLLIAL
-197 GGIFLF
+197 IVLF
-203 VSALILKPL
+203 VSSLLLSPL
-212 TIFILLV
+212 TIFICLLV
-219 VMAGILV
+219 MASLFVIIL
-226 LLMPIYLQ
+226 PIYQ
-234 RMYQTYVKMALG
+234 RRLPQTYVRIAGAIAIIMALST
-246 ISVIMSLA
+246 IVD
-254 MLVEWVVNNVLKEHQ
+254 WVVNHVLKEHQ
-269 RNRIKVLLDPDFD
+269 RNRIKVLLDPSFD
-282 PRGLGYQVTQSK
+282 TRGLGYQVTQSK

-333 FGFIGVAGIIILFMV
+333 FGFVGVMAVIVLFLF
-348 FLWRLMYLAD
+348 FLWRLLYLAD

-415 FIFLKLDSHRSDMLS
+415 FIFLKLDAHRSDMLS

>member
-1 MSQSSGYMA
+1 MSQESNQIGK
-10 SRLDWWSVGL
+10 LDWISVGL

-33 SAVYNPEAPLGIF
+33 SAVYNPEAPLWIF
-46 DAALYTSNAGKQLIW
+46 DEAFYTSNAGRQLIW
-61 IGASMVLIMFIFAL
+61 IGTSLVLIMLIFAL

-83 APVIYGFFLL
+83 AVFIYAAFMLA
-93 LLILVPFLGVTI
+93 LIAIPFLGVTI
-105 NGSHSWFKIGTA
+105 NGSHSWFKLGGV

-142 SLSRFRDQ
+142 NLTKWMNQ
-150 WKAAL
+150 WRSAL
-155 IIGVP
+155 IIALP
-160 ILLIIASN
+160 MLLIIGSN
-168 ETGSALVYVSFIILL
+168 ETGSALVFASFIILL
-183 YREGLPGEYPGLLL
+183 YREGLPGEYPGLLIAL
-197 GGIFLF
+197 IALF
-203 VSALILKPL
+203 VSSLLLSPL
-212 TIFILLV
+212 TIFISLLV
-219 VMAGILV
+219 LASLFVIIL
-226 LLMPIYLQ
+226 PIYQ
-234 RMYQTYVKMALG
+234 RRLPQTYVRMAG
-246 ISVIMSLA
+246 AIAIIMSLST
-254 MLVEWVVNNVLKEHQ
+254 LVDWVVNHILKEHQ
-269 RNRIKVLLDPDFD
+269 RNRIKVLLDPSFD
-282 PRGLGYQVTQSK
+282 TRGLGYQVTQSK

-333 FGFIGVAGIIILFMV
+333 FGFVGVMSVIVLFLF
-348 FLWRLMYLAD
+348 FLWRLLYLAD

-415 FIFLKLDSHRSDMLS
+415 FIFLKLDAHRSDMLS

>member
-1 MSQSSGYMA
+1 MSQESNQIGK
-10 SRLDWWSVGL
+10 LDWITVGL

-33 SAVYNPEAPLGIF
+33 SAVYNPEAPLWVF
-46 DAALYTSNAGKQLIW
+46 DEAFYTSNAGRQLIW
-61 IGASMVLIMFIFAL
+61 IGTSLVLIMFIFAL

-83 APVIYGFFLL
+83 AVFIYAAFMLA
-93 LLILVPFLGVTI
+93 LIAVPFLGVTI
-105 NGSHSWFKIGTA
+105 NGSHSWFKLGGI

-142 SLSRFRDQ
+142 NLTKWTNQ
-150 WKAAL
+150 WRSAL
-155 IIGVP
+155 IIALP
-160 ILLIIASN
+160 MLLIIGSN
-168 ETGSALVYVSFIILL
+168 ETGSALVFASFIILL
-183 YREGLPGEYPGLLL
+183 YREGLPGEYPGLLIAL
-197 GGIFLF
+197 IVLF
-203 VSALILKPL
+203 VSSLLLSPL
-212 TIFILLV
+212 TIFICLLV
-219 VMAGILV
+219 MASLFVIIL
-226 LLMPIYLQ
+226 PIYQ
-234 RMYQTYVKMALG
+234 RRLPQTYVRIAGAIAIIMALST
-246 ISVIMSLA
+246 IVD
-254 MLVEWVVNNVLKEHQ
+254 WVVNHVLKEHQ
-269 RNRIKVLLDPDFD
+269 RNRIKVLLDPSFD
-282 PRGLGYQVTQSK
+282 TRGLGYQVTQSK

-333 FGFIGVAGIIILFMV
+333 FGFVGVMAVIVLFLF
-348 FLWRLMYLAD
+348 FLWRLLYLAD

-415 FIFLKLDSHRSDMLS
+415 FIFLKLDAHRSDMLS

>member
-1 MSQSSGYMA
+1 MSQESNQIGK
-10 SRLDWWSVGL
+10 LDWITVGL

-33 SAVYNPEAPLGIF
+33 SAVYNPEAPLWIF
-46 DAALYTSNAGKQLIW
+46 DEAFYTSNAGRQLIW
-61 IGASMVLIMFIFAL
+61 IGTSLVLIIFIFAL

-83 APVIYGFFLL
+83 AVFIYVAFMLA
-93 LLILVPFLGVTI
+93 LIAVPFLGVTI
-105 NGSHSWFKIGTA
+105 NGSHSWFKLGGI

-142 SLSRFRDQ
+142 NLTKWTNQ
-150 WKAAL
+150 WRSAL
-155 IIGVP
+155 IIALP
-160 ILLIIASN
+160 MLLIIGSN
-168 ETGSALVYVSFIILL
+168 ETGSALVFASFIILL
-183 YREGLPGEYPGLLL
+183 YREGLPGEYPGLLIAL
-197 GGIFLF
+197 IVLF
-203 VSALILKPL
+203 VSSLLLSPL
-212 TIFILLV
+212 TIFICLLV
-219 VMAGILV
+219 MASLFVIIL
-226 LLMPIYLQ
+226 PIYQ
-234 RMYQTYVKMALG
+234 RRLPQTYVRIAGAIAIIMALST
-246 ISVIMSLA
+246 IVD
-254 MLVEWVVNNVLKEHQ
+254 WVVNHVLKEHQ
-269 RNRIKVLLDPDFD
+269 RNRIKVLLDPSFD
-282 PRGLGYQVTQSK
+282 TRGLGYQVTQSK

-333 FGFIGVAGIIILFMV
+333 FGFVGVMAVIVLFLF
-348 FLWRLMYLAD
+348 FLWRLLYLAD

-415 FIFLKLDSHRSDMLS
+415 FIFLKLDAHRSDMLS

>member
-1 MSQSSGYMA
+1 MSQESNQIGK
-10 SRLDWWSVGL
+10 LDWISVGL
-20 YALFVLLGWMSIY
+20 YALFVLLGWLSIY
-33 SAVYNPEAPLGIF
+33 SAVYNPEAPLWIF
-46 DAALYTSNAGKQLIW
+46 DEAFYTSNAGRQLIW
-61 IGASMVLIMFIFAL
+61 IGTSLVLIMLIFAL

-83 APVIYGFFLL
+83 AVFIYAAFMLA
-93 LLILVPFLGVTI
+93 LIAVPFLGVTI
-105 NGSHSWFKIGTA
+105 NGSHSWFKLGGV

-142 SLSRFRDQ
+142 NLSKWMSQ
-150 WKAAL
+150 WRSAL
-155 IIGVP
+155 IIALP
-160 ILLIIASN
+160 MLLIIGSN
-168 ETGSALVYVSFIILL
+168 ETGSALVFASFIILL
-183 YREGLPGEYPGLLL
+183 YREGLPGEYPGLLIAL
-197 GGIFLF
+197 IALF
-203 VSALILKPL
+203 VSSLLLSPL
-212 TIFILLV
+212 AIFICLLV
-219 VMAGILV
+219 MASLFVIILPIYQRRLPQTYIRMAG
-226 LLMPIYLQ
+226 
-234 RMYQTYVKMALG
+234 
-246 ISVIMSLA
+246 VIAIVMSLST
-254 MLVEWVVNNVLKEHQ
+254 LVDWVVNHVLKEHQ
-269 RNRIKVLLDPDFD
+269 RNRIKVLLDPSFD
-282 PRGLGYQVTQSK
+282 TRGLGYQVTQSK

-333 FGFIGVAGIIILFMV
+333 FGFVGVMAVILLFLF
-348 FLWRLMYLAD
+348 FLWRLLYLAD

-415 FIFLKLDSHRSDMLS
+415 FIFLKLDAHRSDMLS